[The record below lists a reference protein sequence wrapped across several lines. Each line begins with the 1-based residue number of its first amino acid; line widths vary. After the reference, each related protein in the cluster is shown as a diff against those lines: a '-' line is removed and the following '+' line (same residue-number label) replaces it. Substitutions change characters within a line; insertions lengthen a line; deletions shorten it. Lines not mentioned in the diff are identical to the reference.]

1 MFLFCCCCLFKLDKL
16 AKEFK
21 WQLIYHQ
28 EKPTVKSIPAKKKK
42 KKEYRIPT
50 NGQGMIRLN
59 VIRSKNMND
68 DEL

>member
-1 MFLFCCCCLFKLDKL
+1 MAAHLSSREADRQKYSSK
-16 AKEFK
+16 KE
-21 WQLIYHQ
+21 
-28 EKPTVKSIPAKKKK
+28 KKRK

>member
-1 MFLFCCCCLFKLDKL
+1 MAAHLSSREADRQNYSSK
-16 AKEFK
+16 KE
-21 WQLIYHQ
+21 
-28 EKPTVKSIPAKKKK
+28 KKK